1 MHNRNQQTL
10 FFVVVLCLMFY
21 LVSAEQAGRSSVE
34 TFILVDGAIAGN
46 PEHLFLDGCFHNLYI
61 SY

>member
-1 MHNRNQQTL
+1 MHNRNQQTH
-10 FFVVVLCLMFY
+10 FFFVLCLMFY

-46 PEHLFLDGCFHNLYI
+46 PEHLFLDGCFHELYI
-61 SY
+61 FH